1 MTIEKSMLLP
11 CGQAEA
17 FALFT
22 QSIAE
27 WWPPERRHLPDP
39 SSKVVLDPS
48 HFLERDSR
56 GEEIA
61 LGRVLEW
68 AAPERLVLDW
78 YPGTDPDHPTR
89 VTIRFVPE
97 DQGTRVLVQH
107 GPTPA
112 SEDLFDSRKGRYLA
126 SWDLVLRS
134 LRAALDRG

>member
-1 MTIEKSMLLP
+1 MTIEKSTLLP

-22 QSIAE
+22 DTIGE

-39 SSKVVLDPS
+39 SSTVVLDPRR
-48 HFLERDSR
+48 FVERDA
-56 GEEIA
+56 GGTEIE

-68 AAPERLVLDW
+68 VAPERLVLDW
-78 YPGTDPDHPTR
+78 YPGTGPDHPTR
-89 VTIRFVPE
+89 VTVRFVPE
-97 DQGTRVLVQH
+97 DEGTRVLVEH

-112 SEDLFDSRKGRYLA
+112 SQDLFESRADRYRV